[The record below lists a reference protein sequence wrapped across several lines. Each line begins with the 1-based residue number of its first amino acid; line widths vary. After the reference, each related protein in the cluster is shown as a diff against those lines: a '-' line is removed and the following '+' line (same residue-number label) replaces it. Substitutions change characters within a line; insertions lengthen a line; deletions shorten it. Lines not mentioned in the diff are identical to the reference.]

1 MAERYNVSVRTVD
14 NWMTRRVIPY
24 VKIDRLVLFDPV
36 KTDEA
41 LDRFEY
47 KVSTGREPKRSRVRR

>member
-1 MAERYNVSVRTVD
+1 
-14 NWMTRRVIPY
+14 MTRRVIPY